1 MKLFFT
7 ALAALMTSVAF
18 AQNITVTGTVTDS
31 KTGDAV
37 PFAAVH
43 LDGTMVGVST
53 DADGSYSLS
62 VPADGRLVFSSI
74 GYVDQ
79 TVEIQGRTRI
89 NVTLDPDAEAL
100 DETIVVAYGVQKK
113 SSFVGAATQVSG
125 EKLERMQT
133 TDISKSLEG
142 AVAGLQ
148 TASSSGTPGSGSSI
162 IIRGLGSISASQ
174 SPLIVVDGV
183 PYEGS
188 LNSIPTQD
196 IESLTVLKDAAANSM
211 YGARGSNG
219 VIIITTKRGAADKVS
234 VTFDAKVGVNSRAV
248 PAYDVITDPGQYY
261 EMAWESLRNAAYY
274 REASP
279 LTLAQAN
286 MYASAALISNLNYNV
301 FKGIANH
308 EIIDP
313 ATGKLNPAATDLKW
327 TDNWNRDVFQNGLR
341 QEYNLSASGG
351 SEKTQAYFSASYL
364 GDGGYVPM
372 SGFDRLA
379 VRAKIDHQ
387 VTKWLKAGMN
397 ISYSNTNQQQYGGA
411 SSGSSYNN
419 LFFFGQNIA
428 PIYPIYQYDLETG
441 ERLYGPKGEELYDW
455 GEMRAF
461 GQLSN
466 PYGQLMTSLS
476 QTVSD
481 NMSSRGYLD
490 IQFRK
495 DLKFTANVA
504 YDVFNQKG
512 DYYTTPAGG
521 DAANVNGRGEQSSSR
536 YTALN
541 ANQLLSYYPTWG
553 DHSLNVLLG
562 HETKS
567 DVSYGISGHMTNVVD
582 PTVSDFDN
590 FITYQGLSSATTE
603 YFLQG
608 FFGRAEYSYA
618 NKYTVS
624 GSYRMDASSRFH
636 PDRRWGSFWAIG
648 ASWNLKQEAFLEGVH
663 AIDFLRL
670 KASYGTQGN
679 DNVGYTKV
687 YEDLYTVNRVD
698 GEASVVKVFRAA
710 PEVTW
715 EKSNNFN
722 VGFETRLLN
731 RVSLNA
737 DFFIKETKDMIYS
750 RPLAPSAGSPASQ
763 LVNDID
769 MKNTGIEFDLGIDI
783 IKRHNILWTVNLNG
797 THYKNE
803 LTKLPTDKADPVRYP
818 HGYQSGSYWRKL
830 GGSLYDFYLYEW
842 AGVDEATGLP
852 LYNKYYN
859 IEETVDEATGEVIK
873 EEVSDQFGEH
883 VKTVNSSS
891 EATLIQTGKSAL
903 PKFYGGFSTTLQT
916 HGIDF
921 SASFAYQIGG
931 YTYDS
936 NYQSLMTAGRIG
948 TNWHKDAFNRWTPQ
962 NTSSD
967 VPRLQ
972 NAYQEANATSSRW
985 LTDASYLSLR
995 NLTVGYTFPKRI
1007 ADALSMQSL
1016 RVFLTGDNL
1025 WYTSKR
1031 KGLDVRQSF
1040 SGATGFTYSALRTVS
1055 GGVTVTF

>member
-1 MKLFFT
+1 
-7 ALAALMTSVAF
+7 MTSVAF
-18 AQNITVTGTVTDS
+18 AQNIKVTGNVTDS
-31 KTGDAV
+31 STGDPV

-43 LDGTMVGVST
+43 LDGTMTGVST
-53 DADGSYSLS
+53 DADGQYSIT
-62 VPADGRLVFSSI
+62 VPADGVLVFSSI
-74 GYVDQ
+74 GFDDTRVEVNGK
-79 TVEIQGRTRI
+79 TVI
-89 NVTLDPDAEAL
+89 NVFLNPDAEAL

-133 TDISKSLEG
+133 TNISKSLEG

-219 VIIITTKRGAADKVS
+219 VIIITTKRGTADKVH

-274 REASP
+274 RDASP

-286 MYASAALISNLNYNV
+286 LYASAALISNLNYNV
-301 FKGIANH
+301 FKGIANN
-308 EIIDP
+308 EVIDP
-313 ATGKLNPAATDLKW
+313 ATGKLNPNATDLKW
-327 TDNWNRDVFQNGLR
+327 TDNWNRDVFQNGIR
-341 QEYNLSASGG
+341 QEYNVSAAGG
-351 SEKTQAYFSASYL
+351 SDRTQAYFSASYL
-364 GDGGYVPM
+364 KDGGYVPM
-372 SGFDRLA
+372 SGFTRLA
-379 VRAKIDHQ
+379 VRSKVDHQ
-387 VTKWLKAGMN
+387 VTKWLKAGIN

-419 LFFFGQNIA
+419 LFYFGQNIA
-428 PIYPIYQYDLETG
+428 PIYPIFQYDLETG
-441 ERLYGPKGEELYDW
+441 ERLYGERGEDLYDW

-476 QTVSD
+476 ETISD
-481 NMSSRGYLD
+481 NMSSRGYVDVQLL
-490 IQFRK
+490 K
-495 DLKFTANVA
+495 DLKFSANVA
-504 YDVFNQKG
+504 FDVFNQKG
-512 DYYTTPAGG
+512 DFYTTPVGG
-521 DAANVNGRGEQSSSR
+521 DAANVNGRGNQSTSR

-541 ANQLLSYYPTWG
+541 ANQLLTYYPTWG

-567 DVSYGISGHMTNVVD
+567 DTSYGIEAEMTNVVD
-582 PTVSDFDN
+582 PTVSDFAN
-590 FITYQGLSSATTE
+590 FVTYQGLTSASTE

-636 PDRRWGSFWAIG
+636 PDRRWGSFWAVG
-648 ASWNLKQEAFLEGVH
+648 ASWNLKQENFLAGVR
-663 AIDFLRL
+663 AVDFLRF

-679 DNVGYTKV
+679 DNLGYTKV
-687 YEDLYTVNRVD
+687 YEDLYTISRVD
-698 GEASVVKVFRAA
+698 GEASINKVFRAA

-722 VGFETRLLN
+722 VGFESRFFN

-750 RPLAPSAGSPASQ
+750 KPLAPSAGVPASQ

-769 MKNTGIEFDLGIDI
+769 MKNTGIEFEIAVDL
-783 IKRHNILWTVNLNG
+783 IKKQNLYWNLTING

-803 LTKLPTDKADPVRYP
+803 LTKLPSDKTDPERYP

-852 LYNKYYN
+852 LYNRYYN
-859 IEETVDEATGEVIK
+859 IEVDEEGNETKVN
-873 EEVSDQFGEH
+873 DQFGEH
-883 VKTVNSSS
+883 VELVNNSS
-891 EATLIQTGKSAL
+891 EATLRQTGKSAL
-903 PKFYGGFSTTLQT
+903 PKFYGGFTTSLAT
-916 HGIDF
+916 YGFDF
-921 SASFAYQIGG
+921 SAAFAYQIGG

-936 NYQSLMTAGRIG
+936 NYQALMSAGRVG

-962 NTSSD
+962 NTGSD
-967 VPRLQ
+967 IPRLQ
-972 NAYQEANATSSRW
+972 NAYQEANATSTRW
-985 LTDASYLSLR
+985 LTDASYISLR
-995 NLTVGYTFPKRI
+995 NVTLGYTFPKRI
-1007 ADALSMQSL
+1007 TNRISMQSL
-1016 RVFLTGDNL
+1016 RIFVTGDNL
-1025 WYTSKR
+1025 WYLSRR

-1040 SGATGFTYSALRTVS
+1040 SGGTGFTYSALRTVS
-1055 GGVTVTF
+1055 GGITVTF